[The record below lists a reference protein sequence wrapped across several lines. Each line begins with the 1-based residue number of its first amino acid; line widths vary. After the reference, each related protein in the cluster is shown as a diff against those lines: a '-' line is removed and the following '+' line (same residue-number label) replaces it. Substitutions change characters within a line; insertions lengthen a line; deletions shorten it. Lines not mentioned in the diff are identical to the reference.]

1 MTKYTKEQLENAKM
15 RLEFFLS
22 DCDLTP
28 EELLKEEEENHKREL
43 DFLDSAYN
51 FSKEKKWLLIFLQP
65 NN

>member
-1 MTKYTKEQLENAKM
+1 
-15 RLEFFLS
+15 
-22 DCDLTP
+22 
-28 EELLKEEEENHKREL
+28 LLKEEEENHKREL